1 MSYDL
6 VTTINPST
14 STLEMK
20 CTGALSVPTAQTIVL
35 SATSAPNLKLYKVV
49 SLTVS
54 YPKDT
59 GGGLEFAGNGIYYEV
74 LHRFNTCIKVF
85 VKPGENIVLAKS
97 IQPIYS
103 SGYNLSHRA
112 SATGLV
118 ATWSYQEHT

>member
-14 STLEMK
+14 STVEMK
-20 CTGALSVPTAQTIVL
+20 STSVSVPTSSTVVL
-35 SATSAPNLKLYKVV
+35 PLTSAPNLKLYKVV

-54 YPKDT
+54 YPKDV
-59 GGGLEFAGNGIYYEV
+59 GGLEFAGNGIFYEV

-103 SGYNLSHRA
+103 SGYNLQHRA
-112 SATGLV
+112 SAAGLV

>member
-14 STLEMK
+14 STVEMK
-20 CTGALSVPTAQTIVL
+20 CTGSLSVPTATTTVL

-74 LHRFNTCIKVF
+74 LHHANTCIEVF

-103 SGYNLSHRA
+103 SGYALKHRA
-112 SATGLV
+112 SATGLK